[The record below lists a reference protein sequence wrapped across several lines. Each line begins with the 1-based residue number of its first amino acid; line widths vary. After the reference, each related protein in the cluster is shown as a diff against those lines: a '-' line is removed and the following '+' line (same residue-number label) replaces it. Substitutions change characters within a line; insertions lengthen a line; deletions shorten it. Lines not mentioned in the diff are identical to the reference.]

1 MKQTLAC
8 STFFCVLIV
17 PIFALAQ
24 NPVNKLEVAYP
35 GKTWAVV
42 INSSGFVT
50 KVKGMQKDGRQYLF
64 ATNDKSGVDISV
76 SLERTTSP
84 ADASTCPAFLR
95 KRVEGLQSLGL
106 QDVKY
111 FTAAGMAAAEYLVPE
126 MQGYKLRQ
134 KHLIACTAKEDVY
147 VDVHLSKVQFKPEDE
162 PLFMSLVNSVSVVDS
177 PSASAKS
184 TPSSSREFMETGGR
198 YFIQG
203 HYKEAIAPYQQALD
217 LERKNRELDRNLWR
231 VLVDNLGM
239 AYGITGDLANAEATF
254 RYGLAEEPTYPMFYY
269 NMACVYGERNDL
281 EHTLDYLKKAFS
293 YKANVI
299 PGEKMPDPLS
309 DDSFR
314 RFRDEPKFR
323 ALVASLNS
331 GK

>member
-1 MKQTLAC
+1 MRRILAC
-8 STFFCVLIV
+8 SIFFCGLIV
-17 PIFALAQ
+17 SIVAVAQ
-24 NPVNKLEVAYP
+24 TPADKLEVAYP
-35 GKTWAVV
+35 GKTWTVV

-50 KVKGMQKDGRQYLF
+50 KVNGMQKNGRQYLL
-64 ATNDKSGVDISV
+64 ATNDKSGMELSV
-76 SLERTTSP
+76 SLERTSSP
-84 ADASTCPAFLR
+84 ADVSTCPAYLR
-95 KRVEGLQSLGL
+95 KRVDGLQPLGL

-111 FTAAGMAAAEYLVPE
+111 LTAAGMAAAEYLVPE
-126 MQGYKLRQ
+126 VKGYKVRQ
-134 KHLIACTAKEDVY
+134 RNLITCTAKEDVY

-162 PLFMSLVNSVSVVDS
+162 PLFMSLVNSVSIVDS
-177 PSASAKS
+177 PSATVKS
-184 TPSSSREFMETGGR
+184 KPSSSREFMETGSR

-203 HYKEAIAPYQQALD
+203 HNKEAIAPYQQALD
-217 LERKNRELDRNLWR
+217 LEKKHRELDKNLWF

-239 AYGITGDLANAEATF
+239 AYGITGDLDNAEATF
-254 RYGLAEEPTYPMFYY
+254 RYGLAEELTYPMFYY